1 MQMSELKES
10 YKMTVVKLHELTPKQ
25 FLSPTL
31 NQKQPNRAPKSQSN
45 PKIKS
50 ELKETKKMKI
60 IALYK
65 QTPKQFE
72 PDPNPQNILNHNPT
86 PMKAQFLPLFNVNL
100 SQLNLNSIST
110 KFPLNSSQPH
120 FNPKFKSTSAS
131 ISTSTKTSTLTSTQY
146 GCDIK
151 ATQSCLI

>member
-1 MQMSELKES
+1 MQMSEFKES

-60 IALYK
+60 IASR
-65 QTPKQFE
+65 
-72 PDPNPQNILNHNPT
+72 DGG
-86 PMKAQFLPLFNVNL
+86 
-100 SQLNLNSIST
+100 SIRR
-110 KFPLNSSQPH
+110 
-120 FNPKFKSTSAS
+120 
-131 ISTSTKTSTLTSTQY
+131 
-146 GCDIK
+146 
-151 ATQSCLI
+151 

>member
-1 MQMSELKES
+1 MSRPQTVFQLYPNPKNSSLGPKKSKMTPTLSQNQMQMSEFKES

-100 SQLNLNSIST
+100 SQLN
-110 KFPLNSSQPH
+110 
-120 FNPKFKSTSAS
+120 FN
-131 ISTSTKTSTLTSTQY
+131 
-146 GCDIK
+146 
-151 ATQSCLI
+151 